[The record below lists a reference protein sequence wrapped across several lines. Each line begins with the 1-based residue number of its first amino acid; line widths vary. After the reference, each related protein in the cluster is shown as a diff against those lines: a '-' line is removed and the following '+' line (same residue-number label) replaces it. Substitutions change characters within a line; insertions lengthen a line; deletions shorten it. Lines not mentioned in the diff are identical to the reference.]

1 MAFDPSVFEES
12 RRKLFNQFGQ
22 QAALTAYQK
31 YLAETRGQR
40 PIVQLEEAAF
50 GFTPTGKMGDVP
62 ALTRSYA
69 RRGLTG
75 ISTRSGV
82 YNRALQS
89 YAKERAKQLGYAK
102 EDLAGTMRGYDLAQA
117 QGLASY
123 EQGIADLEALKA
135 RQIAA
140 DAQALLNLRQD
151 NMAFPGEQDFYQ
163 TYGGRDYR
171 LINAETNR
179 LKYIL
184 DAQKAIDEQ
193 NAAIDAINRARTGA
207 ANQAE
212 YLQTLLGQGAPQ
224 KLIDLVGGQKDIS
237 EQYVKNQ
244 YDELMKQLAESYG
257 RGEQLT
263 KAGYDALATYL
274 TQNQPTAFTQATR
287 AQAAP
292 VRNDLAQYMAGQGV
306 STAPVEPTIT
316 ALQQAAQGGAQ
327 NYNELLN
334 TLAKLQQSGQ
344 QSRMSEAEMAR
355 TVAGTQLAQSRASQE
370 GSLQQQ
376 KLAALADVQAKAA
389 AERLTLEREAAARQ
403 QAIEDTLASLV
414 GTGYVCP
421 PGKVKDANGNCITPP
436 KTNDTSGDNID
447 PEILKGLEN
456 FKLDLGNIGGFVGS
470 L

>member
-1 MAFDPSVFEES
+1 
-12 RRKLFNQFGQ
+12 
-22 QAALTAYQK
+22 
-31 YLAETRGQR
+31 
-40 PIVQLEEAAF
+40 
-50 GFTPTGKMGDVP
+50 
-62 ALTRSYA
+62 
-69 RRGLTG
+69 
-75 ISTRSGV
+75 
-82 YNRALQS
+82 
-89 YAKERAKQLGYAK
+89 
-102 EDLAGTMRGYDLAQA
+102 
-117 QGLASY
+117 
-123 EQGIADLEALKA
+123 
-135 RQIAA
+135 
-140 DAQALLNLRQD
+140 
-151 NMAFPGEQDFYQ
+151 MAFPGEQDFYQ

-244 YDELMKQLAESYG
+244 YDELMKQLAQSYG